1 VASSSRRQPRS
12 LASQLLAVGDS
23 GEISAAERAEA
34 AEASFGPVPRAL
46 LLPIERIAPN
56 PDNPR
61 KTFDHLD
68 DLAISI
74 AERGILQPLLVRRD
88 PERPGYYITV
98 AGARRLL
105 AARIVQGHEEA
116 ASRAR
121 VAQLPCVVMD
131 QTERDAFAD
140 ALAENLARQDLSRA
154 EVMTALT
161 RLHREYGWSARYIAR
176 RTGRSV
182 SDVAEL
188 LGIAADET
196 VAPLV
201 RDEIITPT
209 TAGQIRRLP
218 VELRPVAIAGVHSG
232 RVKTGADV
240 RRIGRQ
246 AAATPPTS
254 AEQQSGKG
262 EPPEPGTRTFLLQ
275 ASDIGHPQPPIQRDA
290 TVKDRSKSGEDSASQ
305 LVDIEALAVVALFRI
320 HGAKVP
326 RADLIDALRSDLAML
341 ELR

>member
-1 VASSSRRQPRS
+1 MALLSRHQPHS
-12 LASQLLAVGDS
+12 LASQLLAVGDP
-23 GEISAAERAEA
+23 GEISATERAAA

-68 DLAISI
+68 NLAVSI

-88 PERPGYYITV
+88 PVRPGYYITV

-105 AARIVQGHEEA
+105 AARVVQGHEDA

-196 VAPLV
+196 VAPFV

-218 VELRPVAIAGVHSG
+218 VELRPVAIAGVQSG
-232 RVKTGADV
+232 RVKTGEDV
-240 RRIGRQ
+240 RRLRRLV
-246 AAATPPTS
+246 AAPPAS
-254 AEQQSGKG
+254 MEQQSAKG
-262 EPPEPGTRTFLLQ
+262 EPPKSGTVIFSHQ
-275 ASDIGHPQPPIQRDA
+275 ESDIGHSEQPIQPDIA
-290 TVKDRSKSGEDSASQ
+290 VGDRGKSAAQSASQ
-305 LVDIEALAVVALFRI
+305 LVDIEALAVMALFRI
-320 HGAKVP
+320 HGAKAPRAKVIEAL
-326 RADLIDALRSDLAML
+326 RADLMML
-341 ELR
+341 ELQ